1 MADDIIA
8 FRTFHLELCR
18 IDFYEVTGGFRLGE
32 PPARK
37 GQNSP
42 TATLRKDSTLPPVT
56 SKQSIVFLGWWK
68 SPGFSKVSGYTPEE
82 NINKLREADIL
93 LSLISVTRWVISITF
108 YLLIETLIS
117 KRAKKT

>member
-1 MADDIIA
+1 MFAWYDEFRMADDIIA
-8 FRTFHLELCR
+8 FRTFHLELCFAFLLRIER

-56 SKQSIVFLGWWK
+56 SKQSIVFLGW
-68 SPGFSKVSGYTPEE
+68 
-82 NINKLREADIL
+82 
-93 LSLISVTRWVISITF
+93 
-108 YLLIETLIS
+108 
-117 KRAKKT
+117 